1 MINVQE
7 FGAWHLGFYIDAME
21 KMTLHIK
28 NMVCDRCE
36 MVIETALSALG
47 LEVNYVQLGKAEV
60 TRIGDHP
67 TLKEIEKELN
77 RFNFGLLKGEDS
89 ILVEKVKTTLIEWVG
104 SGDLETD
111 ETSLS
116 DYLADSLAKSYAS
129 ISRVFSRKEEIT
141 IEKYFIRL
149 KIEKAKEWVEYE
161 NLSFSEIAYQLGYKN
176 LQHLSRQFKE
186 ITGMSMS
193 DYQKLQN
200 PERKS
205 LDKI

>member
-1 MINVQE
+1 
-7 FGAWHLGFYIDAME
+7 ME

-36 MVIETALSALG
+36 MVIETALTALG
-47 LEVNYVQLGKAEV
+47 LKVDHVQLGKAEV
-60 TRIGDHP
+60 TRQGDHP
-67 TLKEIEKELN
+67 TLKEIEKEME
-77 RFNFGLLKGEDS
+77 RFNFGLIKDEDS
-89 ILVEKVKTTLIEWVG
+89 ILVEKVKTTLIQWVD
-104 SGDLETD
+104 SGELETD
-111 ETSLS
+111 DTSLS
-116 DYLADSLAKSYAS
+116 DYLAKKLAKSYAT
-129 ISRVFSRKEEIT
+129 ISRIFSRKEEIT

-149 KIEKAKEWVEYE
+149 KIEKAKERVEYE

-193 DYQKLQN
+193 EYQKLQN

>member
-1 MINVQE
+1 
-7 FGAWHLGFYIDAME
+7 ME
-21 KMTLHIK
+21 KITLHIK

-47 LEVNYVQLGKAEV
+47 LEVNHVQLGKAEV
-60 TRIGDHP
+60 IREGEHP
-67 TLKEIEKELN
+67 SLKEIEKELD
-77 RFNFGLLKGEDS
+77 RFNFGLIKDEDS
-89 ILVEKVKTTLIEWVG
+89 ILVEKVKIALIEWVE
-104 SGDLETD
+104 SGNLETD
-111 ETSLS
+111 DTSLS
-116 DYLADSLAKSYAS
+116 DYLAKRLAKSYAS
-129 ISRVFSRKEEIT
+129 ISRVFSKKEEVT

-149 KIEKAKEWVEYE
+149 KIEKAKEWVEYG

-193 DYQKLQN
+193 EYQKLQN

>member
-1 MINVQE
+1 MNALSSTSV
-7 FGAWHLGFYIDAME
+7 YIDPME
-21 KMTLHIK
+21 KITLHIK

-36 MVIETALSALG
+36 MVIETALTALG
-47 LEVNYVQLGKAEV
+47 LQVDHVQLGKAEV
-60 TRIGDHP
+60 TRKGEKP
-67 TLKEIEKELN
+67 TMHEIEKELE
-77 RFNFGLLKGEDS
+77 RFNFGVIKDEELV
-89 ILVEKVKTTLIEWVG
+89 LVENVKTTLIQWVD
-104 SGDLETD
+104 SGVLETD

-116 DYLADSLAKSYAS
+116 DYLAKKLVKSYAT

-149 KIEKAKEWVEYE
+149 KIEKAKELVEYG
-161 NLSFSEIAYQLGYKN
+161 NLSFSEVAYQLGYKN

-193 DYQKLQN
+193 EYQKLQD

>member
-1 MINVQE
+1 MNVVSSKSV
-7 FGAWHLGFYIDAME
+7 YIISME

-36 MVIETALSALG
+36 MVIETALMAMG
-47 LEVNYVQLGKAEV
+47 LEVDHVQLGKAEV
-60 TRIGDHP
+60 SRTGEKP
-67 TLKEIEKELN
+67 SLKEIEKELE
-77 RFNFGLLKGEDS
+77 RFNFGLIKDEELV
-89 ILVEKVKTTLIEWVG
+89 LVEKVKTSLIQWID

-116 DYLADSLAKSYAS
+116 DYLAKNLTKSYAS

-149 KIEKAKEWVEYE
+149 KIEKAKELVEYGT
-161 NLSFSEIAYQLGYKN
+161 LSFSEIAYQLGYKN

-186 ITGMSMS
+186 LTGMSMS
-193 DYQKLQN
+193 AYQKLQN
-200 PERKS
+200 PDRKS
-205 LDKI
+205 LDKV

>member
-1 MINVQE
+1 
-7 FGAWHLGFYIDAME
+7 
-21 KMTLHIK
+21 MTLHIK
-28 NMVCDRCE
+28 NMVCGRCE
-36 MVIETALSALG
+36 MVIETALTALG
-47 LEVNYVQLGKAEV
+47 LEVNHVQLGKAEV
-60 TRIGDHP
+60 TRNGEHP
-67 TLKEIEKELN
+67 TLREIEKELD
-77 RFNFGLLKGEDS
+77 RFNFGLLKDDDS
-89 ILVEKVKTTLIEWVG
+89 ILVEKVKTTLIEWVE
-104 SGDLETD
+104 SGKLETD

-116 DYLADSLAKSYAS
+116 DFLATHLAKSYAT
-129 ISRVFSRKEEIT
+129 ISRAFSKKEEVT

-149 KIEKAKEWVEYE
+149 KIEKAKERVEYG

-200 PERKS
+200 PERKA

>member
-1 MINVQE
+1 
-7 FGAWHLGFYIDAME
+7 ME

-36 MVIETALSALG
+36 MVIETALTALG
-47 LEVNYVQLGKAEV
+47 LKVDHVQLGKAEV
-60 TRIGDHP
+60 TRQGDHP
-67 TLKEIEKELN
+67 TLKEIEKEME
-77 RFNFGLLKGEDS
+77 RFNFGLIKDEDS
-89 ILVEKVKTTLIEWVG
+89 ILVEKVKTTLIQWVD
-104 SGDLETD
+104 SGELETD

-116 DYLADSLAKSYAS
+116 DYLAKKLTKSYAS

-149 KIEKAKEWVEYE
+149 KIEKAKELVEYE

-193 DYQKLQN
+193 EYQKLQN

>member
-1 MINVQE
+1 MSAVSSTSV
-7 FGAWHLGFYIDAME
+7 YIDAME

-36 MVIETALSALG
+36 MVIETALTALG
-47 LEVNYVQLGKAEV
+47 LEVDHVQLGKAEV
-60 TRIGDHP
+60 TRQGDKP
-67 TLKEIEKELN
+67 TIHEIEKELE
-77 RFNFGLLKGEDS
+77 RFNFGLIKDEES
-89 ILVEKVKTTLIEWVG
+89 VLVEKVKTNLIQWID
-104 SGDLETD
+104 SGNLETD

-116 DYLADSLAKSYAS
+116 DYLAKKLTKSYAT
-129 ISRVFSRKEEIT
+129 ISRVFSRREKIT

-149 KIEKAKEWVEYE
+149 KIEKAKELVEYG

-193 DYQKLQN
+193 AYQKVQD

>member
-1 MINVQE
+1 MK
-7 FGAWHLGFYIDAME
+7 

-36 MVIETALSALG
+36 MVIETALTALG
-47 LEVNYVQLGKAEV
+47 LEVNRIQLGKAEV
-60 TRIGDHP
+60 TQKGDTP
-67 TLKEIEKELN
+67 TINEIEKELE
-77 RFNFGLLKGEDS
+77 RFNFGLIKDAES
-89 ILVEKVKTTLIEWVG
+89 VLVERVKTNLIQWVD

-116 DYLADSLAKSYAS
+116 DFLAKKLAKSYAT
-129 ISRVFSRKEEIT
+129 ISRIFSRKEKIT

-149 KIEKAKEWVEYE
+149 KIEKAKELVEYGK
-161 NLSFSEIAYQLGYKN
+161 LSFSEIAYQLGYKN
-176 LQHLSRQFKE
+176 LQHLSRQFKQ

-193 DYQKLQN
+193 DYQKLQGH
-200 PERKS
+200 ERKS

>member
-1 MINVQE
+1 MNV
-7 FGAWHLGFYIDAME
+7 LSSTSVYIDAME

-47 LEVNYVQLGKAEV
+47 LEVHHVQLGKAEV
-60 TRIGDHP
+60 TRSGSHP
-67 TLKEIEKELN
+67 TLKEIEKELE
-77 RFNFGLLKGEDS
+77 RFNFGLIKDEDS
-89 ILVEKVKTTLIEWVG
+89 ILVEKVKTTLIQWVE
-104 SGDLETD
+104 SGNLETD

-116 DYLADSLAKSYAS
+116 DYLADKLAKSYAS

-149 KIEKAKEWVEYE
+149 KIEKAKEWVEYG

-200 PERKS
+200 PDRKS